1 MTLCKSGFL
10 VLGLLAAAAC
20 CRPPAARA
28 AGHSIPQAEPGEEQ
42 KKHKPKF
49 TISKE
54 TTYVTGPLTKD
65 GTIDYAAALHQRL
78 SQGVT
83 PESNANVLFWKATG
97 SLPGRLPKRPA
108 GKGPQRRR

>member
-1 MTLCKSGFL
+1 MTPCRSGFL
-10 VLGLLAAAAC
+10 VLGLLTAAAR
-20 CRPPAARA
+20 CRPPAAPTSEC
-28 AGHSIPQAEPGEEQ
+28 SILQTEPGEEQ
-42 KKHKPKF
+42 KKHKRKF
-49 TISKE
+49 TISKQ

-97 SLPGRLPKRPA
+97 SLPGRLPKRLA
-108 GKGPQRRR
+108 GKGPQLRC